1 MKDNSSEIECQLDT
15 VFGSGTPI
23 KFFAKI
29 KIAIM
34 RLASALKRRL
44 YARKILLLPKGEIR
58 LDCAPQAVKS
68 EQVSDPVPDKLES
81 GDWVMI
87 LPYENIAATL
97 DNEHCCDGLE
107 FMPGMRKF
115 CGQKTRVL
123 KRAKTIFDSRILK
136 MIRVRESYLLE
147 GVICD
152 GHDSFNMEG
161 CDRACFFFWKKDWLR
176 KSEN

>member
-1 MKDNSSEIECQLDT
+1 MKENGAEISCQLDS
-15 VFGSGTPI
+15 VFSSGTPI
-23 KFFAKI
+23 RLIGKI
-29 KIAIM
+29 KVVTM

-44 YARKILLLPKGEIR
+44 VARKIIPPPKGEIR
-58 LDCAPQAVKS
+58 LNCTPQALKS
-68 EQVSDPVPDKLES
+68 AQVSDQVPDSLEN
-81 GDWVMI
+81 GEWVMI
-87 LPYENIAATL
+87 LPYEKIEATL
-97 DNEHCCDGLE
+97 DNKHCCGGLE

-152 GHDSFNMEG
+152 GRDSFNMEG
-161 CDRACFFFWKKDWLR
+161 CDRACFFFWKKEWLR
-176 KSEN
+176 KI